1 MNEIFLVVYY
11 GLNND
16 IPNYLTFRSKESA
29 VNFTLKEYE
38 KEYSDLVKDF
48 PPKYKIYLTPKEA
61 RKQFNKYCGIPN
73 FADVVVVELQD

>member
-11 GLNND
+11 GFDDD
-16 IPNYLTFRSKESA
+16 IPTYLTFRSKESA
-29 VNFTLKEYE
+29 VNFILEEYE
-38 KEYSDLVKDF
+38 KEYPDIKNDF
-48 PPKYKIYLTPKEA
+48 SPEFKVYPTPEEA